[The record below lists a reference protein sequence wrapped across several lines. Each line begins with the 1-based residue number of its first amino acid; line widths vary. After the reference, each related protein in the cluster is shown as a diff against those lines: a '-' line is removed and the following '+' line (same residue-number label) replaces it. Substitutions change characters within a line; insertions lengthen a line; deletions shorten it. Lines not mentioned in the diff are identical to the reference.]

1 MSKKFKRFSTKLQIL
16 VLSASLVTCFSF
28 GYIMNDNQEKAL
40 INKVESDLTTLV
52 KKDSSII
59 SLNIENYFKTLE
71 VIGAKDIVKKGTWE
85 EKKPILEQAAK
96 ENNLPRVSYVDSN
109 ANVKTSDGLE
119 YNVMG
124 EPPWII
130 LSSGS
135 KMIGDPT
142 YVEEFGYV
150 VMPAAIPVFND
161 EGKFIGGVVSDL
173 NFDIVSNILKGS
185 ETSENGSTILI
196 NNSGNLVGAIGTVE
210 VDYSNPINILD
221 KLKDNEESY
230 NLFKLA
236 SEGKEGYG
244 EVYIDGKLNY
254 IAYSPVEGTSLSLIA
269 IYPHSDILPLLAEK
283 RTQSIILLI
292 FFTAIASGSA
302 MFLGKS
308 LSKKTKPLI
317 LMGESVS
324 NNDLS
329 TEYVSSTSDEF
340 DEIGISFN
348 YAIQNLK
355 TIISKLFGTSSELRG
370 LSTKSKDKIGNVGQ
384 QIETIS
390 SGTQDILANVEGAT
404 AHSGIIKQQTEDS
417 RQLVSNTLNKAQ
429 EGKEYAKNLTEKIAV
444 LSNESKEIINEAEV
458 LYTESSSKLETAIKN
473 AMIVKEI
480 QNMTNTINQIAEQT
494 NMLALN
500 AAIEAARAGESGKGF
515 AVVADE
521 VRKLAEQ
528 SANTSEEIKKKT
540 IEVIS
545 SIDILTETSTV
556 VLNSLK
562 DSVYGSQNQIN
573 KIYKE
578 YEADGLSLYNLIESL
593 ANENEK
599 ILEAS
604 TNIDYSADE
613 LYTSLEHI
621 NDIIMT
627 IVDSSESVSGD
638 IHDVMNE
645 ISNID
650 SFAEELQVLIN
661 KFKTK

>member
-1 MSKKFKRFSTKLQIL
+1 MSKKNRKFSTKLQIL

-28 GYIMNDNQEKAL
+28 GYIINDNQEKSL
-40 INKVESDLTTLV
+40 LSKVESDLTTLV

-71 VIGAKDIVKKGTWE
+71 VVGAKDIVKKGTWE
-85 EKKPILEQAAK
+85 EKKPIFVQAAK

-124 EPPWII
+124 EPPWVI

-135 KMIGDPT
+135 RMIGDPI

-150 VMPAAIPVFND
+150 VMPAAIPVFGD
-161 EGKFIGGVVSDL
+161 DGKFIGGVVSDL
-173 NFDIVSNILKGS
+173 NFDIVREILNGS
-185 ETSENGSTILI
+185 ETSENGSTILM
-196 NNSGNLVGAIGTVE
+196 NNSGSLVGAIGNME
-210 VDYSNPINILD
+210 VDYENPINLLD
-221 KLKDNEESY
+221 KVKENEEAY
-230 NLFKLA
+230 NLFKSA
-236 SEGKEGYG
+236 SEGNEGYG
-244 EVYIDGKLNY
+244 DIYIDGKLNHV
-254 IAYSPVEGTSLSLIA
+254 AYSPVEGTTLSILA
-269 IYPHSDILPLLAEK
+269 IYPDSDINPLLAEK
-283 RTQSIILLI
+283 RNQSIMLLV
-292 FFTAIASGSA
+292 FFTALTSVLA
-302 MFLGKS
+302 MILGKS
-308 LSKKTKPLI
+308 LSRKTKPLI
-317 LMGESVS
+317 LMGEAVS

-329 TEYVSSTSDEF
+329 TEYKSSTSDEF
-340 DEIGISFN
+340 DEIGLSFN

-355 TIISKLFGTSSELRG
+355 NIISKLFEASSELNL
-370 LSTKSKDKIGNVGQ
+370 LSKKSKDKIANVGQ
-384 QIETIS
+384 QLENIS
-390 SGTQDILANVEGAT
+390 SGTQDILANIEGAT
-404 AHSGIIKQQTEDS
+404 ANSGMIKSQSEDS
-417 RQLVSNTLNKAQ
+417 RQLVLNALNKAQ
-429 EGKEYAKNLTEKIAV
+429 EGKEYTKNLTEKISV
-444 LSNESKEIINEAEV
+444 LSKESKGIISEAES
-458 LYTESSSKLETAIKN
+458 LYAESSSKLSTAIEN

-500 AAIEAARAGESGKGF
+500 AAIEAARAGDSGKGF

-540 IEVIS
+540 IEVIN
-545 SIDILTETSTV
+545 SIDVLTETSNV
-556 VLNSLK
+556 VLESLK
-562 DSVYGSQNQIN
+562 DSVHSSQNQIK
-573 KIYKE
+573 KIYNE
-578 YEADGLSLYNLIESL
+578 YEKDGLSLYNLIELL
-593 ANENEK
+593 AAENEK

-621 NDIIMT
+621 NNTVMT
-627 IVDSSESVSGD
+627 IVDSSETVNGD
-638 IHDVMNE
+638 IYDVMDE

-650 SFAEELQVLIN
+650 SFAEELQALIS